1 MRALFLDYATVSFAD
16 DLDPQ
21 PLLAVLPE
29 LELCPD
35 TTERELGA
43 RLADAE
49 VLITNKVRLTRE
61 RLAQAPRLRL
71 VALTA
76 TGTNNVDL
84 IAAQERRIAVCNIN
98 DYCTA
103 AVVQQVFALILAL
116 TQRLLPLDTAVRVRG
131 WRAAGEDL
139 LPQLPIRELAGLTL
153 GIVGYG
159 TLGRAVA
166 RIGEAFGMQVRVANR
181 PGARPVEDRLALNE
195 LLPCVDVLT
204 LHCPINA
211 ATTGLIGARELSR
224 MRADSLLINTA
235 RGGLV
240 DARALAAALRAGR
253 LGGAGIDVLE
263 AEPPPP
269 DHPLLESGIPNL
281 IVTPHTAWAAREARQ
296 RALAEVAAN
305 VTDWLAGGRRG
316 RVV

>member
-1 MRALFLDYATVSFAD
+1 MRALFLDYATVSFAG
-16 DLDPQ
+16 DLDAG
-21 PLLAVLPE
+21 PLRAVLPE
-29 LELCPD
+29 LELCPH
-35 TTERELGA
+35 TTERELPA
-43 RLADAE
+43 RLAGAE
-49 VLITNKVRLTRE
+49 VVITNKVRLTRE
-61 RLAQAPRLRL
+61 RLALAPRLRL

-84 IAAQERRIAVCNIN
+84 GAAEERQIAVCNIS
-98 DYCTA
+98 DYCTN

-116 TQRLLPLDTAVRVRG
+116 TQRLVPLDGAVRARG
-131 WRAAGEDL
+131 WRAGEEL
-139 LPQLPIRELAGLTL
+139 LPQLPIRELQGLSL

-166 RIGEAFGMQVRVANR
+166 RIAEAFGMQVLVANR
-181 PGARPVEDRLALNE
+181 PGARAVAGRLALDD

-211 ATTGLIGARELSR
+211 ATAGLIGARELAR
-224 MRADSLLINTA
+224 MRADALLINTA

-263 AEPPPP
+263 EEPPPP
-269 DHPLLESGIPNL
+269 DHPLLDALVPNL
-281 IVTPHTAWAAREARQ
+281 IVTPHTAWAARAARQ
-296 RALAEVAAN
+296 RALEEVAAN
-305 VTDWLAGGRRG
+305 VADWLAGGRRG

>member
-21 PLLAVLPE
+21 PLLAALPE

-35 TTERELGA
+35 TTDRELGA

-166 RIGEAFGMQVRVANR
+166 RIGEAFGMQVRVASR
-181 PGARPVEDRLALNE
+181 PGARPVEDRLALDE

-296 RALAEVAAN
+296 RALGEVAAN

>member
-263 AEPPPP
+263 AEPPP
-269 DHPLLESGIPNL
+269 DHPLRESGIPNL

>member
-1 MRALFLDYATVSFAD
+1 MRALFLDYATVSFAC
-16 DLDPQ
+16 DLDPT
-21 PLLAVLPE
+21 PLKAVLPE

-35 TTERELGA
+35 TTEPKLAA

-49 VLITNKVRLTRE
+49 VVITNKVRLTRE
-61 RLAQAPRLRL
+61 RLAQAPLLRL

-76 TGTNNVDL
+76 TGTNNIDL
-84 IAAQERRIAVCNIN
+84 GAAEERQIAVCNIS

-116 TQRLLPLDTAVRVRG
+116 TQRLLPLDSAVRARG
-131 WRAAGEDL
+131 WHAGEEL

-166 RIGEAFGMQVRVANR
+166 RIAEAFGMQVLLANR
-181 PGARPVEDRLALNE
+181 PGARPVADRLALDE

-211 ATTGLIGARELSR
+211 ATAGLIGARELAR
-224 MRADSLLINTA
+224 MRADALLINTA

-253 LGGAGIDVLE
+253 LGGAGIDVLDE
-263 AEPPPP
+263 EPPPP
-269 DHPLLESGIPNL
+269 DHPLLEPGIPNL
-281 IVTPHTAWAAREARQ
+281 IVTPHTAWAARAARQ
-296 RALAEVAAN
+296 RALEEVAAN
-305 VTDWLAGGRRG
+305 VADWLAGGRRG